1 LKASDLD
8 VSFVEKR
15 CLNCI
20 SLHVASSIPLFL
32 ALQRGAAEGGLNMNA
47 ESSPLKGKVAIV
59 TGAASGIG
67 RAIVDLFLKQ
77 GALIVAED
85 INPETEKIF
94 SGNKSV
100 AVLVADASKE
110 DAAKQA
116 VELAQRRFGRL
127 DILVNNAARIVYK
140 PIIEMT
146 LDDWNLIL
154 ETTSTG
160 VFLHSR
166 EALKAMIPNKSGSIV
181 NIGSYACFQTFVGIS
196 AYAAAKGALAQ
207 ITRTLALEAI
217 EHGVRVNA
225 VGAGDVVTNLLN
237 SFREDGR
244 EFLAKHGKNAPIKR
258 AGEPE
263 EIAEVVAFLA
273 SDKASFVVGA
283 IVMADGGMSIAI
295 PSQ

>member
-1 LKASDLD
+1 
-8 VSFVEKR
+8 
-15 CLNCI
+15 
-20 SLHVASSIPLFL
+20 
-32 ALQRGAAEGGLNMNA
+32 MNA
-47 ESSPLKGKVAIV
+47 ESSALKGKVAIV

-67 RAIVDLFLKQ
+67 RSIVDLFLNQ

>member
-1 LKASDLD
+1 
-8 VSFVEKR
+8 
-15 CLNCI
+15 
-20 SLHVASSIPLFL
+20 
-32 ALQRGAAEGGLNMNA
+32 MNA
-47 ESSPLKGKVAIV
+47 ESSPLKGRVAIV

-207 ITRTLALEAI
+207 ITRALALEAI